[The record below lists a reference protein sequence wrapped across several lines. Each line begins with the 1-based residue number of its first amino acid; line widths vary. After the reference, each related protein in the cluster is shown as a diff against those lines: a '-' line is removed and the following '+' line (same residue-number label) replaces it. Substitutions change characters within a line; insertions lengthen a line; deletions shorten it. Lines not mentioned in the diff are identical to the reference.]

1 MRKDTSL
8 CPSMSVEHTLRFH
21 AALRRPRQNQHQ
33 VKMDDRDRVSKGST
47 LNSLFFR
54 FDAILTYEKL
64 MDVSANFMKHLK
76 HYLSDSENF
85 TSFEY
90 LKIQFL

>member
-1 MRKDTSL
+1 
-8 CPSMSVEHTLRFH
+8 MSVEHTLRFH

-47 LNSLFFR
+47 LNSYVTEILFVTILTMLLFR

-64 MDVSANFMKHLK
+64 IDVSAIFMKNLK
-76 HYLSDSENF
+76 HYSSDSENSLVLN
-85 TSFEY
+85 T
-90 LKIQFL
+90 